1 MAFRLISMS
10 KQCLKIL
17 LIMKNKQKN
26 LRFFLLKKI
35 YYFSFFVVFCN
46 QSFAENAL
54 QNKESSPPLL
64 VNKIIESSQ
73 KNYPQILN
81 FYEKVANKEGKVLES
96 LGFFDVK
103 IKNQYQDKSRGFYD
117 GKINDI
123 SLEKQNGFLGSK
135 IYGGYR
141 KSFGTFADYDGNNL
155 TNDEGEYRIGGSFSL
170 LRNRAIDSGRLD
182 LITSQLELKES
193 QIQLE
198 KIKNEIARD
207 AIKSYW
213 NWVIAGYI
221 YQTYENLYALA
232 KKRDSQLKIRH
243 QKGDVAQ
250 IILTEN
256 HRNVL
261 NRQSLMQEAKNNF
274 DNSVLAL
281 SMYYRKENGEMLMAK
296 IAELPKIDVDLAKNL
311 SAKIEE
317 DIENGLNNRPELRI
331 LKIQNEQENNN
342 LTQAKNLY
350 QPKLDL
356 QFEASKDLGDGTKT
370 RAQANNQVKLDFEL
384 PLQQNVAKGK
394 IASTSSKIKAIK
406 YEEQFYRDKI
416 RTEISQLHN
425 SLKNVLQIYSN
436 YLEELKLSQILEKAE
451 KERFQNGHSD
461 FFLINLREQE
471 VATAKI
477 NKLVSILRY
486 QSIQADY
493 NFAIWE
499 KN

>member
-1 MAFRLISMS
+1 MQI
-10 KQCLKIL
+10 
-17 LIMKNKQKN
+17 KQKK
-26 LRFFLLKKI
+26 LRFFVLKKF
-35 YYFSFFVVFCN
+35 YYIVFFVIFGN
-46 QSFAENAL
+46 QSFADNAL
-54 QNKESSPPLL
+54 QHKESKPSLG

-81 FYEKVANKEGKVLES
+81 FYEKVATKEGKVLES

-123 SLEKQNGFLGSK
+123 SLEKQNGFMGSK

-141 KSFGTFADYDGNNL
+141 KSFGNFADYDGNNL
-155 TNDEGEYRIGGSFSL
+155 TNDEGEYRVGGSFSL

-207 AIKSYW
+207 AIKNYW
-213 NWVIAGYI
+213 NWVISGYI
-221 YQTYENLYALA
+221 YQAYENLYELA

-250 IILTEN
+250 IILIEN

-261 NRQSLMQEAKNNF
+261 NRQSLMREARNNF
-274 DNSVLAL
+274 DNNTLAL
-281 SMYYRKENGEMLMAK
+281 SMYYRGQNGEMLLAK
-296 IAELPKIDVDLAKNL
+296 IEELPKLDFDLAKNL
-311 SAKIEE
+311 SNKIDE
-317 DIENGLNNRPELRI
+317 DIAGGLQNRPELRL
-331 LKIQNEQENNN
+331 LKIQNDQEGNN
-342 LTQAKNLY
+342 LNQAKNLY
-350 QPKLDL
+350 QPKLDIQL
-356 QFEASKDLGDGTKT
+356 EASKDLGDGTKS
-370 RAQANNQVKLDFEL
+370 RSQSNNQVKLDFEL
-384 PLQQNVAKGK
+384 PLQQNIAKGK
-394 IASTSSKIKAIK
+394 IASSSSKIKAIK

-416 RTEISQLHN
+416 STEISQLHN
-425 SLKNVLQIYSN
+425 SLKNILQIYAN

-471 VATAKI
+471 VANAKI
-477 NKLVSILRY
+477 NKLLSILRY

-493 NFAIWE
+493 NFAIW
-499 KN
+499 K

>member
-1 MAFRLISMS
+1 MQI
-10 KQCLKIL
+10 
-17 LIMKNKQKN
+17 KQKK
-26 LRFFLLKKI
+26 LRFFVLKKF
-35 YYFSFFVVFCN
+35 YYIVFFVIFGN
-46 QSFAENAL
+46 QSFADNAL
-54 QNKESSPPLL
+54 QHKESKPSLG

-81 FYEKVANKEGKVLES
+81 FYEKVATKEGKVLES

-123 SLEKQNGFLGSK
+123 SLEKQNGFMGSK

-141 KSFGTFADYDGNNL
+141 KSFGNFADYDGNNL
-155 TNDEGEYRIGGSFSL
+155 TNDEGEYRVGGSFSL

-213 NWVIAGYI
+213 NWVISGYI
-221 YQTYENLYALA
+221 YQAYENLYELA

-243 QKGDVAQ
+243 QKGDIAQ
-250 IILTEN
+250 IILIEN

-261 NRQSLMQEAKNNF
+261 NRQSLMREARNNF
-274 DNSVLAL
+274 DNNTLAL
-281 SMYYRKENGEMLMAK
+281 SMYYRGQNGEMLLAK
-296 IAELPKIDVDLAKNL
+296 IEELPKLDFDLAKNL
-311 SAKIEE
+311 SNKIDE
-317 DIENGLNNRPELRI
+317 DIAGGLQNRPELRL
-331 LKIQNEQENNN
+331 LKIQNDQEGNN
-342 LTQAKNLY
+342 LNQAKNLY
-350 QPKLDL
+350 QPKLDIQL
-356 QFEASKDLGDGTKT
+356 EASKDLGDGTKS
-370 RAQANNQVKLDFEL
+370 RSQSNNQVKLDFEL
-384 PLQQNVAKGK
+384 PLQQNIAKGK
-394 IASTSSKIKAIK
+394 IASSSSKIKAIK

-416 RTEISQLHN
+416 STEISQLHN
-425 SLKNVLQIYSN
+425 SLKNILQIYAN

-471 VATAKI
+471 VANAKI
-477 NKLVSILRY
+477 NKLLSILRY

-493 NFAIWE
+493 NFAIW
-499 KN
+499 K

>member
-1 MAFRLISMS
+1 M
-10 KQCLKIL
+10 
-17 LIMKNKQKN
+17 
-26 LRFFLLKKI
+26 
-35 YYFSFFVVFCN
+35 
-46 QSFAENAL
+46 
-54 QNKESSPPLL
+54 
-64 VNKIIESSQ
+64 
-73 KNYPQILN
+73 
-81 FYEKVANKEGKVLES
+81 
-96 LGFFDVK
+96 
-103 IKNQYQDKSRGFYD
+103 
-117 GKINDI
+117 
-123 SLEKQNGFLGSK
+123 
-135 IYGGYR
+135 
-141 KSFGTFADYDGNNL
+141 
-155 TNDEGEYRIGGSFSL
+155 

-213 NWVIAGYI
+213 NWVISGYI
-221 YQTYENLYALA
+221 YQAYENLYELA

-243 QKGDVAQ
+243 KNGDIAQ

-261 NRQSLMQEAKNNF
+261 SRQSLMQEAKNNF
-274 DNSVLAL
+274 DNSTLAL
-281 SMYYRKENGEMLMAK
+281 SMYYRGQNGEMLLAK
-296 IAELPKIDVDLAKNL
+296 IGELPKIDFDLAKNL
-311 SAKIEE
+311 STKINE
-317 DIENGLNNRPELRI
+317 DIASGLENRPELRL

-342 LTQAKNLY
+342 LLQAKNLY

-370 RAQANNQVKLDFEL
+370 RAQSNNQVKLDFEL

-394 IASTSSKIKAIK
+394 IAGTTSKIKAIK
-406 YEEQFYRDKI
+406 YEEQFFRDKI
-416 RTEISQLHN
+416 STEISQLHN
-425 SLKNVLQIYSN
+425 SLKNILQIYAN
-436 YLEELKLSQILEKAE
+436 YLEELKLSKILEKAE

-471 VATAKI
+471 VANAKI
-477 NKLVSILRY
+477 NKLLSILRY

-493 NFAIWE
+493 NFAIWL

>member
-1 MAFRLISMS
+1 
-10 KQCLKIL
+10 
-17 LIMKNKQKN
+17 MKNKQKI
-26 LRFFLLKKI
+26 LRFFLSVKI
-35 YYFSFFVVFCN
+35 LYLAFNFIFYN
-46 QSFAENAL
+46 QVLAKN
-54 QNKESSPPLL
+54 QNTEESTKPTLL
-64 VNKIIESSQ
+64 VDKIIESSQ

-81 FYEKVANKEGKVLES
+81 FYEKVAIKEGKILES
-96 LGFFDVK
+96 QGFFDVK

-141 KSFGTFADYDGNNL
+141 KSFGSFADYDGNNL

-170 LRNRAIDSGRLD
+170 LRNRGIDSGRLD
-182 LITSQLELKES
+182 LITSQLELQES
-193 QIQLE
+193 KIQLE
-198 KIKNEIARD
+198 KVKNEITRD
-207 AIKSYW
+207 AVKSYW

-221 YQTYENLYALA
+221 YQTYENLYELA

-243 QKGDVAQ
+243 QKGDIAQ

-281 SMYYRKENGEMLMAK
+281 SMYYRGQNGEMLMAK
-296 IAELPKIDVDLAKNL
+296 IDELPKIDFDLAKNL
-311 SAKIEE
+311 STKLEN
-317 DIENGLNNRPELRI
+317 DVENGLKNRPELRI
-331 LKIQNEQENNN
+331 LKIQNDQENNN
-342 LTQAKNLY
+342 LLQAKNLY

-416 RTEISQLHN
+416 RTEILQLHN
-425 SLKNVLQIYSN
+425 SLKNVLQIYGN
-436 YLEELKLSQILEKAE
+436 YLEELRLSQILEKAE

-493 NFAIWE
+493 NFAIWQ
-499 KN
+499 

>member
-1 MAFRLISMS
+1 MQI
-10 KQCLKIL
+10 
-17 LIMKNKQKN
+17 KQKK
-26 LRFFLLKKI
+26 LRFFVLKKF
-35 YYFSFFVVFCN
+35 YYIVFFVIFCN
-46 QSFAENAL
+46 QSFADNAL
-54 QNKESSPPLL
+54 QHKESKPTLG

-81 FYEKVANKEGKVLES
+81 FYEKVATKEGKVLES

-123 SLEKQNGFLGSK
+123 SLEKQNGFMGSK

-141 KSFGTFADYDGNNL
+141 KSFGNFADYDGNNL
-155 TNDEGEYRIGGSFSL
+155 TNDEGEYRVGGSFSL

-213 NWVIAGYI
+213 NWVISGYI
-221 YQTYENLYALA
+221 YQAYENLYELA

-250 IILTEN
+250 IILIEN

-261 NRQSLMQEAKNNF
+261 NRQSLMREARNNF
-274 DNSVLAL
+274 DNNTLAL
-281 SMYYRKENGEMLMAK
+281 SMYYRGQNGEMLLAK
-296 IAELPKIDVDLAKNL
+296 IEELPKLDFDLAKNL
-311 SAKIEE
+311 SNKIDE
-317 DIENGLNNRPELRI
+317 DIAGGLQNRPELRL
-331 LKIQNEQENNN
+331 LKIQNDQEGNN
-342 LTQAKNLY
+342 LNQAKNLY

-356 QFEASKDLGDGTKT
+356 QLEASKDLGDGAKS
-370 RAQANNQVKLDFEL
+370 RSQSNNQVKLDFEL
-384 PLQQNVAKGK
+384 PLQQNIAKGK
-394 IASTSSKIKAIK
+394 IASSSSKIKAIK

-416 RTEISQLHN
+416 STEILQLHN
-425 SLKNVLQIYSN
+425 SLKNILQIYAN

-471 VATAKI
+471 VANAKI
-477 NKLVSILRY
+477 NKLLSILRY

-493 NFAIWE
+493 NFAIWIQ
-499 KN
+499 N

>member
-1 MAFRLISMS
+1 
-10 KQCLKIL
+10 
-17 LIMKNKQKN
+17 MKNKQKI
-26 LRFFLLKKI
+26 LRFFLLVKI
-35 YYFSFFVVFCN
+35 LYLAFNFIFYN
-46 QSFAENAL
+46 QVLAKNPKAE
-54 QNKESSPPLL
+54 ESTKPTLL
-64 VNKIIESSQ
+64 VDKIIESSQ

-81 FYEKVANKEGKVLES
+81 FYEKVAIKEGKILES
-96 LGFFDVK
+96 QGFFDVK

-141 KSFGTFADYDGNNL
+141 KSFGNFADYDGNNL

-170 LRNRAIDSGRLD
+170 LRNRGIDSGRLD
-182 LITSQLELKES
+182 LITSQLELQES
-193 QIQLE
+193 KIQLE
-198 KIKNEIARD
+198 KVKNEISRD
-207 AIKSYW
+207 AVKSYW

-221 YQTYENLYALA
+221 YQTYENLYELA

-243 QKGDVAQ
+243 QKGDIAQ
-250 IILTEN
+250 IILIEN

-261 NRQSLMQEAKNNF
+261 NRRSLMQEAKNNF

-281 SMYYRKENGEMLMAK
+281 SMYYRKDSGEMLMAK
-296 IAELPKIDVDLAKNL
+296 IDEIPKIDFNLAKNL
-311 SAKIEE
+311 STQLEN
-317 DIENGLNNRPELRI
+317 DVDNGLKNRPELRI
-331 LKIQNEQENNN
+331 LKIQNDQENNN
-342 LTQAKNLY
+342 LLQAKNLY

-356 QFEASKDLGDGTKT
+356 QLEASKDLGDGTKS
-370 RAQANNQVKLDFEL
+370 RAQTNNQVKLDFEL

-416 RTEISQLHN
+416 RTEILQLHN

-493 NFAIWE
+493 NFAIWLR
-499 KN
+499 N

>member
-1 MAFRLISMS
+1 MQI
-10 KQCLKIL
+10 
-17 LIMKNKQKN
+17 KQKK
-26 LRFFLLKKI
+26 LRFFVLKKF
-35 YYFSFFVVFCN
+35 YYIVFFVIFGN
-46 QSFAENAL
+46 QSFADNAL
-54 QNKESSPPLL
+54 QHKESKPSLG

-81 FYEKVANKEGKVLES
+81 FYEKVATKEGKVLES

-123 SLEKQNGFLGSK
+123 SLEKQNGFMGSK

-141 KSFGTFADYDGNNL
+141 KSFGNFADYDGNNL
-155 TNDEGEYRIGGSFSL
+155 TNDEGEYRVGGSFSL

-213 NWVIAGYI
+213 NWVISGYI
-221 YQTYENLYALA
+221 YQAYENLYELA

-250 IILTEN
+250 IILIEN

-261 NRQSLMQEAKNNF
+261 NRQSLMREARNNF
-274 DNSVLAL
+274 DNNTLAL
-281 SMYYRKENGEMLMAK
+281 SMYYRGQNGEMLLAK
-296 IAELPKIDVDLAKNL
+296 IEELPKLDFDLAKNL
-311 SAKIEE
+311 SNKIDE
-317 DIENGLNNRPELRI
+317 DIAGGLQNRPELRL
-331 LKIQNEQENNN
+331 LKIQNDQEGNN
-342 LTQAKNLY
+342 LNQAKNLY
-350 QPKLDL
+350 QPKLDIQL
-356 QFEASKDLGDGTKT
+356 EASKDLGDGTKS
-370 RAQANNQVKLDFEL
+370 RSQSNNQVKLDFEL
-384 PLQQNVAKGK
+384 PLQQNIAKGK
-394 IASTSSKIKAIK
+394 IASSSSKIKAIK

-416 RTEISQLHN
+416 STEISQLHN
-425 SLKNVLQIYSN
+425 SLKNILQIYAN

-471 VATAKI
+471 VANAKI
-477 NKLVSILRY
+477 NKLLSILRY

-493 NFAIWE
+493 NFAIW
-499 KN
+499 K

>member
-1 MAFRLISMS
+1 
-10 KQCLKIL
+10 
-17 LIMKNKQKN
+17 MKNKQKN
-26 LRFFLLKKI
+26 LRFFLAKKI
-35 YYFSFFVVFCN
+35 YYFIFLVFFCN
-46 QSFAENAL
+46 NAFAENSL
-54 QNKESSPPLL
+54 QNKDSNSPLL
-64 VNKIIESSQ
+64 INKIIESSQ

-81 FYEKVANKEGKVLES
+81 FYEKVASKEGKILES

-123 SLEKQNGFLGSK
+123 SLEKQNGFFGSK

-213 NWVIAGYI
+213 NWVISGYI
-221 YQTYENLYALA
+221 YQAYENLYELA

-243 QKGDVAQ
+243 KNGDIAQ

-261 NRQSLMQEAKNNF
+261 SRQSLMQEAKNNF
-274 DNSVLAL
+274 DNSTLAL
-281 SMYYRKENGEMLMAK
+281 SMYYRGQNGEMLLAK
-296 IAELPKIDVDLAKNL
+296 IGELPKIDFDLAKNL
-311 SAKIEE
+311 STKINE
-317 DIENGLNNRPELRI
+317 DIASGLENRPELRL

-342 LTQAKNLY
+342 LLQAKNLY

-370 RAQANNQVKLDFEL
+370 RAQSNNQVKLDFEL

-394 IASTSSKIKAIK
+394 IASTTSKIKAIK
-406 YEEQFYRDKI
+406 YEEQFFRDKI
-416 RTEISQLHN
+416 STEISQLHN
-425 SLKNVLQIYSN
+425 SLKNILQIYAN

-471 VATAKI
+471 VANAKI
-477 NKLVSILRY
+477 NKLLSILRY

-493 NFAIWE
+493 NFAIWL

>member
-1 MAFRLISMS
+1 
-10 KQCLKIL
+10 
-17 LIMKNKQKN
+17 MKNKQKI
-26 LRFFLLKKI
+26 LRFFLSVKI
-35 YYFSFFVVFCN
+35 LYLAFNFIFYN
-46 QSFAENAL
+46 QVLAKNPKAE
-54 QNKESSPPLL
+54 ESTKPTLL
-64 VNKIIESSQ
+64 VDKIIESSQ

-81 FYEKVANKEGKVLES
+81 FYEKVAIKEGKILES
-96 LGFFDVK
+96 QGFFDVK

-141 KSFGTFADYDGNNL
+141 KSFGNFADYDGNNL

-170 LRNRAIDSGRLD
+170 LRNRGIDSGRLD
-182 LITSQLELKES
+182 LITSQLELQES
-193 QIQLE
+193 KIQLE
-198 KIKNEIARD
+198 KVKNEISRD
-207 AIKSYW
+207 AVKNYW

-221 YQTYENLYALA
+221 YQTYENLYELA

-243 QKGDVAQ
+243 QKGDIAQ

-281 SMYYRKENGEMLMAK
+281 SMYYRGKDGEMMMAK
-296 IAELPKIDVDLAKNL
+296 IEELPKIDFDLAKNL
-311 SAKIEE
+311 SKKIEN
-317 DIENGLNNRPELRI
+317 DVENGLKNRPELRI
-331 LKIQNEQENNN
+331 LKIQNDQENNN
-342 LTQAKNLY
+342 LLQAKNLY

-356 QFEASKDLGDGTKT
+356 HFEASKDLGDGTKS

-416 RTEISQLHN
+416 RTEILQLHN
-425 SLKNVLQIYSN
+425 SLKNILQIYGN

-493 NFAIWE
+493 NFAIWQ
-499 KN
+499 

>member
-1 MAFRLISMS
+1 
-10 KQCLKIL
+10 
-17 LIMKNKQKN
+17 MKNKRKN

-35 YYFSFFVVFCN
+35 YYFSFFVIFCN

-54 QNKESSPPLL
+54 QNKDSNPPLL

-141 KSFGTFADYDGNNL
+141 KSFGNFADYDGNNL

-170 LRNRAIDSGRLD
+170 LRNRGIDSGRLD

-221 YQTYENLYALA
+221 YQTYENLYVLA

-243 QKGDVAQ
+243 QKGDIAQ
-250 IILTEN
+250 IILIEN
-256 HRNVL
+256 NRNVL

-274 DNSVLAL
+274 DNSTLAL
-281 SMYYRKENGEMLMAK
+281 SMYHRGKNGEMLMAK
-296 IAELPKIDVDLAKNL
+296 ITELPKIDADLAKNL
-311 SAKIEE
+311 SNKIDE
-317 DIENGLNNRPELRI
+317 DVASGIENRPELRI

-342 LTQAKNLY
+342 LAQAKNLY

-394 IASTSSKIKAIK
+394 IAGASSKIKAIK
-406 YEEQFYRDKI
+406 YEEQFYREKI
-416 RTEISQLHN
+416 STEISQLHN
-425 SLKNVLQIYSN
+425 SLKNILQIYSN

-493 NFAIWE
+493 NFAIWT
-499 KN
+499 KI

>member
-1 MAFRLISMS
+1 
-10 KQCLKIL
+10 
-17 LIMKNKQKN
+17 MKNKQKN

>member
-1 MAFRLISMS
+1 
-10 KQCLKIL
+10 
-17 LIMKNKQKN
+17 MKNN
-26 LRFFLLKKI
+26 RRNFRFFLAKKI
-35 YYFSFFVVFCN
+35 YYTIFLVIFCN
-46 QSFAENAL
+46 QVFANNIL
-54 QNKESSPPLL
+54 QNKDSESPLL

-81 FYEKVANKEGKVLES
+81 FYEKVASKEGKILES

-141 KSFGTFADYDGNNL
+141 KSFGNFADYDGNNL

-221 YQTYENLYALA
+221 YQTYENLYELA

-243 QKGDVAQ
+243 QKGDIAQ

-274 DNSVLAL
+274 DNSTLAL
-281 SMYYRKENGEMLMAK
+281 SMYYRGQNGEMLLAK
-296 IAELPKIDVDLAKNL
+296 IVELPKIDFDLAKNL
-311 SAKIEE
+311 STKINE
-317 DIENGLNNRPELRI
+317 DIASGLENRPELR
-331 LKIQNEQENNN
+331 L
-342 LTQAKNLY
+342 L
-350 QPKLDL
+350 
-356 QFEASKDLGDGTKT
+356 
-370 RAQANNQVKLDFEL
+370 
-384 PLQQNVAKGK
+384 
-394 IASTSSKIKAIK
+394 
-406 YEEQFYRDKI
+406 
-416 RTEISQLHN
+416 
-425 SLKNVLQIYSN
+425 
-436 YLEELKLSQILEKAE
+436 
-451 KERFQNGHSD
+451 
-461 FFLINLREQE
+461 
-471 VATAKI
+471 
-477 NKLVSILRY
+477 
-486 QSIQADY
+486 
-493 NFAIWE
+493 
-499 KN
+499 

>member
-1 MAFRLISMS
+1 
-10 KQCLKIL
+10 
-17 LIMKNKQKN
+17 MKNKQKI
-26 LRFFLLKKI
+26 LRFFLSVKI
-35 YYFSFFVVFCN
+35 LYLAFNFIFYN
-46 QSFAENAL
+46 QVLAKNPKAE
-54 QNKESSPPLL
+54 ESTKPTLL
-64 VNKIIESSQ
+64 VDKIIESSQ

-81 FYEKVANKEGKVLES
+81 FYEKVAIKEGKILES
-96 LGFFDVK
+96 QGFFDIK

-141 KSFGTFADYDGNNL
+141 KSFGNFADYDGNNL

-170 LRNRAIDSGRLD
+170 LRNRGIDSGRLD
-182 LITSQLELKES
+182 LITSQLELQES
-193 QIQLE
+193 KIQLE
-198 KIKNEIARD
+198 KVKNEISRD
-207 AIKSYW
+207 AVKNYW

-221 YQTYENLYALA
+221 YQTYENLYELA

-243 QKGDVAQ
+243 QKGDIAQ

-281 SMYYRKENGEMLMAK
+281 SMYYRGKDGEMMMAK
-296 IAELPKIDVDLAKNL
+296 IEELPKIDFDLAKNL
-311 SAKIEE
+311 SKKIEN
-317 DIENGLNNRPELRI
+317 DVENGLKNRPELRI
-331 LKIQNEQENNN
+331 LKIQNDQENNN
-342 LTQAKNLY
+342 LLQAKNLY

-356 QFEASKDLGDGTKT
+356 HFEASKDLGDGTKS

-416 RTEISQLHN
+416 RTEILQLHN
-425 SLKNVLQIYSN
+425 SLKNILQIYGN

-493 NFAIWE
+493 NFAIWQ
-499 KN
+499 

>member
-1 MAFRLISMS
+1 MQI
-10 KQCLKIL
+10 
-17 LIMKNKQKN
+17 KQKK
-26 LRFFLLKKI
+26 LRFFVLKKF
-35 YYFSFFVVFCN
+35 YYIVFFVIFCN
-46 QSFAENAL
+46 QSFADNAL
-54 QNKESSPPLL
+54 QHKESKPSLA

-81 FYEKVANKEGKVLES
+81 FYEKVATKEGKVLES

-123 SLEKQNGFLGSK
+123 SLEKQNGFMGSK

-141 KSFGTFADYDGNNL
+141 KSFGNFADYDGNNL
-155 TNDEGEYRIGGSFSL
+155 TNDEGEYRVGGSFSL

-213 NWVIAGYI
+213 NWVISGYI
-221 YQTYENLYALA
+221 YQAYENLYELA

-243 QKGDVAQ
+243 QKGDIAQ
-250 IILTEN
+250 IILIEN
-256 HRNVL
+256 HRNIL
-261 NRQSLMQEAKNNF
+261 NRQSLMREARNNF
-274 DNSVLAL
+274 DNNTLAL
-281 SMYYRKENGEMLMAK
+281 SMYYRGQNGEMLLAK
-296 IAELPKIDVDLAKNL
+296 IEELPKLDFDLAKNL
-311 SAKIEE
+311 SNKIDE
-317 DIENGLNNRPELRI
+317 DIAGGLQNRPELRL
-331 LKIQNEQENNN
+331 LKIQNDQEGNN
-342 LTQAKNLY
+342 LNQAKNLY
-350 QPKLDL
+350 QPKLDIEL
-356 QFEASKDLGDGTKT
+356 EASKDLGDGTKS
-370 RAQANNQVKLDFEL
+370 RSQSNNQVKLDFEL
-384 PLQQNVAKGK
+384 PLQQNIAKGK
-394 IASTSSKIKAIK
+394 IASSSSKIKAIK

-416 RTEISQLHN
+416 STEISQLHN
-425 SLKNVLQIYSN
+425 SLKNILQIYAN

-471 VATAKI
+471 VANAKI
-477 NKLVSILRY
+477 NKLLSILRY

-493 NFAIWE
+493 NFAIWIQ
-499 KN
+499 N

>member
-1 MAFRLISMS
+1 
-10 KQCLKIL
+10 
-17 LIMKNKQKN
+17 MKNKQKN
-26 LRFFLLKKI
+26 RIFFFIKKI
-35 YYFSFFVVFCN
+35 YFTIFFVIFCN
-46 QSFAENAL
+46 KSFADSNI
-54 QNKESSPPLL
+54 QNKESIHPLL
-64 VNKIIESSQ
+64 IDKIIESSQ

-81 FYEKVANKEGKVLES
+81 FYEKVASKEGKVLES
-96 LGFFDVK
+96 LGFFDIK
-103 IKNQYQDKSRGFYD
+103 IKNQYQDKTRGFYD

-123 SLEKQNGFLGSK
+123 SIEKQNGFLGSK

-141 KSFGTFADYDGNNL
+141 KSFGSFADYDGNNF

-170 LRNRAIDSGRLD
+170 LRNRAIDTGRLD
-182 LITSQLELKES
+182 LITSQFELKES

-198 KIKNEIARD
+198 KIKNEITRD
-207 AIKSYW
+207 ATKSYW
-213 NWVIAGYI
+213 NWVISGYI
-221 YQTYENLYALA
+221 YQTYENLYELA

-243 QKGDVAQ
+243 QKGDIAQ

-274 DNSVLAL
+274 DNSTLAL
-281 SMYYRKENGEMLMAK
+281 SMYYRGQNGEMLLAN
-296 IAELPKIDVDLAKNL
+296 ITELPKIDFDLSKNL
-311 SAKIEE
+311 SNKIDE
-317 DIENGLNNRPELRI
+317 DISYSLKNRPELRL
-331 LKIQNEQENNN
+331 LKIQIEQENNN
-342 LTQAKNLY
+342 LSQAKNLH

-356 QFEASKDLGDGTKT
+356 QFEASKDLGQGPKS
-370 RAQANNQVKLDFEL
+370 RAQSNNQVKLDFEL

-394 IASTSSKIKAIK
+394 IANASSKIKAIK

-416 RTEISQLHN
+416 SNDIQQLHN
-425 SLKNVLQIYSN
+425 SLKNILQIYSN

-471 VATAKI
+471 VANAKI
-477 NKLVSILRY
+477 NKLLSILRF

-493 NFAIWE
+493 NFAIWQ
-499 KN
+499 

>member
-1 MAFRLISMS
+1 MQI
-10 KQCLKIL
+10 
-17 LIMKNKQKN
+17 KQKK
-26 LRFFLLKKI
+26 LRFFVLKKF
-35 YYFSFFVVFCN
+35 YYIVFFVIFCN
-46 QSFAENAL
+46 QSFANNAL
-54 QNKESSPPLL
+54 HHKESKPTLG

-123 SLEKQNGFLGSK
+123 SLEKQNGFMGSK

-141 KSFGTFADYDGNNL
+141 KSFGNFADYDGNNL
-155 TNDEGEYRIGGSFSL
+155 TNDEGEYRVGGSFSL

-198 KIKNEIARD
+198 KIKNEIVRD

-213 NWVIAGYI
+213 SWVISGYI
-221 YQTYENLYALA
+221 YQAYENLYELA

-250 IILTEN
+250 IILIEN

-261 NRQSLMQEAKNNF
+261 NRQSLMREARNNF
-274 DNSVLAL
+274 DNNTLAL
-281 SMYYRKENGEMLMAK
+281 SMYYRGQNGEMLLAK
-296 IAELPKIDVDLAKNL
+296 IEELPKLDFDLAKNL
-311 SAKIEE
+311 SNKIDE
-317 DIENGLNNRPELRI
+317 DIASGLQNRPELRL
-331 LKIQNEQENNN
+331 LKIQNDQEGNN
-342 LTQAKNLY
+342 LNQAKNLY

-356 QFEASKDLGDGTKT
+356 QLEASKDLGDGTKS
-370 RAQANNQVKLDFEL
+370 RSQSNNQVKLDFEL
-384 PLQQNVAKGK
+384 PLQQNIAKGK
-394 IASTSSKIKAIK
+394 IASSSSKIKAIK

-416 RTEISQLHN
+416 STEISQLHN
-425 SLKNVLQIYSN
+425 SLKNILQIYAN

-471 VATAKI
+471 VANAKI
-477 NKLVSILRY
+477 NKLLSILRY

-493 NFAIWE
+493 NFAIWIQ
-499 KN
+499 N

>member
-1 MAFRLISMS
+1 
-10 KQCLKIL
+10 
-17 LIMKNKQKN
+17 MKNKQKN
-26 LRFFLLKKI
+26 LRFFLSVKI
-35 YYFSFFVVFCN
+35 LYIALNFIFCN
-46 QSFAENAL
+46 QVIAKNIKTEEPTKPTLS
-54 QNKESSPPLL
+54 
-64 VNKIIESSQ
+64 VDKIIESSQ

-81 FYEKVANKEGKVLES
+81 FYEKVAIKEGKILES
-96 LGFFDVK
+96 QGFFDIK

-141 KSFGTFADYDGNNL
+141 KSFGNFADYDGNNL
-155 TNDEGEYRIGGSFSL
+155 TNDEGEYRIGGNFSL

-182 LITSQLELKES
+182 LITSQLELQES
-193 QIQLE
+193 KIQLE
-198 KIKNEIARD
+198 KIKNEITRD

-221 YQTYENLYALA
+221 YQTYENLYELA

-243 QKGDVAQ
+243 QKGDIAQ

-281 SMYYRKENGEMLMAK
+281 SMFYRGKDGEMMMAK
-296 IAELPKIDVDLAKNL
+296 IEELPKIDFDLAKNL
-311 SAKIEE
+311 SKKIEN
-317 DIENGLNNRPELRI
+317 DVENGLKNRPELRI
-331 LKIQNEQENNN
+331 LKVQNDQENNN
-342 LTQAKNLY
+342 LLQAKNLY

-356 QFEASKDLGDGTKT
+356 QFETSKDLGDGAKS
-370 RAQANNQVKLDFEL
+370 RAQSNNQVKLDFEL

-416 RTEISQLHN
+416 RTEILQLHN
-425 SLKNVLQIYSN
+425 SLKNILQIYGN

-486 QSIQADY
+486 QTIQADY
-493 NFAIWE
+493 NFAIWQ
-499 KN
+499 

>member
-1 MAFRLISMS
+1 M
-10 KQCLKIL
+10 KI
-17 LIMKNKQKN
+17 KQKK
-26 LRFFLLKKI
+26 LRFFVLKKF
-35 YYFSFFVVFCN
+35 YYIVFFVIFCN
-46 QSFAENAL
+46 QSFADNAL
-54 QNKESSPPLL
+54 QHKESKPSLG

-81 FYEKVANKEGKVLES
+81 FYEKVAIKEGKVLES

-123 SLEKQNGFLGSK
+123 SLEKQNGFMGSK

-141 KSFGTFADYDGNNL
+141 KSFGNFADYDGNNL
-155 TNDEGEYRIGGSFSL
+155 TNDEGEYRVGGSFSL

-213 NWVIAGYI
+213 NWVISGYI
-221 YQTYENLYALA
+221 YQAYENLYELA

-250 IILTEN
+250 IILIEN

-261 NRQSLMQEAKNNF
+261 NRQSLMREARNNF
-274 DNSVLAL
+274 DNNTLAL
-281 SMYYRKENGEMLMAK
+281 SMYYRGQNGEMLLAK
-296 IAELPKIDVDLAKNL
+296 IEELPKLDFDLAKNL
-311 SAKIEE
+311 SNKIDE
-317 DIENGLNNRPELRI
+317 DIAGGLQNRPELRL
-331 LKIQNEQENNN
+331 LKIQNDQEGNN
-342 LTQAKNLY
+342 LNQAKNLY
-350 QPKLDL
+350 QPKLDIQL
-356 QFEASKDLGDGTKT
+356 EASKDLGDGTKS
-370 RAQANNQVKLDFEL
+370 RSQSNNQVKLDFEL
-384 PLQQNVAKGK
+384 PLQQNIAKGK
-394 IASTSSKIKAIK
+394 IASSSSKIKAIK

-416 RTEISQLHN
+416 STEISQLHN
-425 SLKNVLQIYSN
+425 SLKNILQIYAN

-471 VATAKI
+471 VANAKI
-477 NKLVSILRY
+477 NKLLSILRY

-493 NFAIWE
+493 NFAIW
-499 KN
+499 K

>member
-1 MAFRLISMS
+1 
-10 KQCLKIL
+10 
-17 LIMKNKQKN
+17 MKNKQKN

-35 YYFSFFVVFCN
+35 YYFSFFVVFCSH
-46 QSFAENAL
+46 SFAENVL
-54 QNKESSPPLL
+54 QNKESTSPLL

-221 YQTYENLYALA
+221 YQTYENLYELA

-296 IAELPKIDVDLAKNL
+296 ITELPKIDVDLAKNL
-311 SAKIEE
+311 STKIYE
-317 DIENGLNNRPELRI
+317 DIASGLENRPELRI

-342 LTQAKNLY
+342 LAQAKNLY

-394 IASTSSKIKAIK
+394 IASSSSKIKAIK
-406 YEEQFYRDKI
+406 YEEQFYREKI
-416 RTEISQLHN
+416 STEISQLHN
-425 SLKNVLQIYSN
+425 SLKNILQIYSN

-451 KERFQNGHSD
+451 KERFQNGNSD

-477 NKLVSILRY
+477 NKLISILRY

-493 NFAIWE
+493 NFAIWT
-499 KN
+499 KI

>member
-1 MAFRLISMS
+1 
-10 KQCLKIL
+10 
-17 LIMKNKQKN
+17 MKNKQKN
-26 LRFFLLKKI
+26 LRFFLMKKT
-35 YYFSFFVVFCN
+35 YYIIFLIFFSH
-46 QSFAENAL
+46 QSFANGNL
-54 QNKESSPPLL
+54 QNKESNPPLL
-64 VNKIIESSQ
+64 IEKIIESSQ

-81 FYEKVANKEGKVLES
+81 FYEKVASKEGKVLES
-96 LGFFDVK
+96 LGFFDIK

-123 SLEKQNGFLGSK
+123 SIEKQNGFLGSK

-141 KSFGTFADYDGNNL
+141 KSFGSFADYDGNNL

-170 LRNRAIDSGRLD
+170 LRNRAIDTGRLD

-198 KIKNEIARD
+198 KVKREITRD

-213 NWVIAGYI
+213 NWIIAGYI
-221 YQTYENLYALA
+221 YQTYEKLYELA

-243 QKGDVAQ
+243 QKGDIAQ

-274 DNSVLAL
+274 DNSTLAL
-281 SMYYRKENGEMLMAK
+281 SMYYRGQNGEMILAK
-296 IAELPKIDVDLAKNL
+296 ITELPKIDFDLSKNL
-311 SAKIEE
+311 SNKINE
-317 DIENGLNNRPELRI
+317 DISSGLENRPELRL
-331 LKIQNEQENNN
+331 LKIQSEQENNN
-342 LTQAKNLY
+342 LSQAKNLY
-350 QPKLDL
+350 QPKLDI
-356 QFEASKDLGDGTKT
+356 QFEASKDLGQGPKS
-370 RAQANNQVKLDFEL
+370 RAQSNNQVKLDFEL

-394 IASTSSKIKAIK
+394 IANSSSKIKAIK

-416 RTEISQLHN
+416 STEIGQLNN
-425 SLKNVLQIYSN
+425 SLKNILQIYEN

-461 FFLINLREQE
+461 FF
-471 VATAKI
+471 
-477 NKLVSILRY
+477 
-486 QSIQADY
+486 
-493 NFAIWE
+493 
-499 KN
+499 